1 MGGGIGVETGVGF
14 YLFCVLCFHVFSC
27 VLCVYVCVCL
37 APQGVWV
44 FCAKN
49 IPGILLDIF
58 VDIFCIHFFT

>member
-14 YLFCVLCFHVFSC
+14 YLFCVMCFVFC
-27 VLCVYVCVCL
+27 VFMCVCVWHHK
-37 APQGVWV
+37 AFWV

-58 VDIFCIHFFT
+58 VDIFFIHFFT

>member
-27 VLCVYVCVCL
+27 VHVCVWL
-37 APQGVWV
+37 APQCVGYFIVPKT
-44 FCAKN
+44 FLAF
-49 IPGILLDIF
+49 LLDIF